1 MRFLPVLFVL
11 LCATPALAA
20 GKLPVRKME
29 MSDQKKTFEYGLA
42 YPQTGNKAV
51 DAQIADWTKAMVKDF
66 RDDADGDDAGTAD
79 HPYSMD
85 ITYEVVRNDDA
96 MFVVVFQEEIDTGG
110 AHPNHDI
117 ITFNFQMPDGWRVYL
132 PEIFTADGLKK
143 ISALATA
150 DLKKQLAGP
159 DGMSEGDWIGNGAAP
174 HWDNFK
180 DFALLPDTL
189 DIQYPPYQ
197 VAAYAAGPQET
208 EIPLVPLKKFFRANW
223 RLPVASFDCGVART
237 PVEHAICSD
246 VALARLDRQEA
257 EDYRMNDFFESDAAK
272 KAAIRDR
279 QRNWLKSRDAACA
292 GQSGNGQ
299 IACLTG
305 VYKKRIATPRGEL

>member
-1 MRFLPVLFVL
+1 MRFLLVLCALV
-11 LCATPALAA
+11 CATPTFAA
-20 GKLPVRKME
+20 GKLPVKKIE
-29 MSDQKKTFEYGLA
+29 MSEQKKTYTYGID

-51 DAQIADWTKAMVKDF
+51 DAQIADWAKGMAKDF
-66 RDDADGDDAGTAD
+66 RDDAAGDDAGTAD

-85 ITYEVVRNDDA
+85 ITYDVMRNDDA

-143 ISALATA
+143 ISALASA
-150 DLKKQLAGP
+150 DLKKQLNP
-159 DGMSEGDWIGNGAAP
+159 DGAGDSEWVGNGAGP
-174 HWDNFK
+174 YWDNFK
-180 DFALLPDTL
+180 DFALLSDTL
-189 DIQYPPYQ
+189 DVQYPPYQ
-197 VAAYAAGPQET
+197 VASYAAGPQET
-208 EIPLVPLKKFFRANW
+208 EIPLAPLKKFFRANW
-223 RLPVASFDCGVART
+223 RLPVASFDCTAART
-237 PVEHAICSD
+237 PVERAICSD

-257 EDYRMNDFFESDAAK
+257 EDYRMNAFFESDATK

-279 QRNWLKSRDAACA
+279 QRDWLKSRDAACG
-292 GQSGNGQ
+292 GQSGGGQ

-305 VYKKRIATPRGEL
+305 VYKKRLATPRGEL